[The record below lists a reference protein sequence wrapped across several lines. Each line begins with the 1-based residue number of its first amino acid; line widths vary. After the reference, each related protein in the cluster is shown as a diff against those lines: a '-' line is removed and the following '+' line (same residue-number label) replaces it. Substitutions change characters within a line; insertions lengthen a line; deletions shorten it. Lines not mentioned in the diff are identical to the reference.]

1 METFLKKQARAHK
14 YRDLLTPKEID
25 AIVARHVPRLR
36 AIQIFNFGPK
46 TGLRWPEVTDEYE
59 EEESRIIS
67 DLRTDLQTEFRKKI
81 RLPKD
86 SDSRVALDH
95 YLGSI

>member
-25 AIVARHVPRLR
+25 EIVTRHVPRLR

-46 TGLRWPEVTDEYE
+46 TEWPEVTDEYE

-67 DLRTDLQTEFRKKI
+67 DLRTDLQTEFKKKI
-81 RLPKD
+81 RLPEG
-86 SDSRVALDH
+86 SDSHVALKH
-95 YLGSI
+95 YLSGL